1 MKVPVSVVVH
11 RPVTLDWNSVN
22 ITSEKLAGSRGEKA
36 NGNLNNGTLL
46 RQFMN
51 HDYFTSES

>member
-51 HDYFTSES
+51 HDYFTS